1 LQERSKYGDVATNN
15 GADEMQRGLMNWG
28 SEAEPKELT
37 CLLKIVLRLDL
48 LSLLSAEPCVLDRM
62 LDPLVPR
69 ESARHYISRGYANE
83 LKSTKQNHSQ
93 CEFNLRL
100 NN

>member
-1 LQERSKYGDVATNN
+1 VATNN

-37 CLLKIVLRLDL
+37 CLLKIVLRLGL
-48 LSLLSAEPCVLDRM
+48 LSTGPSCVLDRM